1 MTNERPSRT
10 RRLMLGAAALPLLPA
25 FGSAGAQT
33 AASFPNK
40 PIRIIV
46 PYTAGGTNDLFARA
60 FAQKFTELWGQP
72 AIVDNRPGGNGWIG
86 ITAVAKSPPDGH
98 TLGVTISPIIY
109 AKSLYAKLPFDI
121 DKDFEPVS
129 MLSRSAIG
137 LAVPAASPARTLAEF
152 VDMARKNPRK
162 HNYGSFGQGS
172 SAHIYGEALN
182 LQAKIDLVHAAYRGG
197 APLVQDLV
205 GGQLS
210 SGWLDTA
217 TLKPLAQTGKVR
229 ILALT
234 GKQRVAALPDVPTF
248 GELGYSGF
256 EAVGFFLSLA
266 PAGTPKDITRKLS
279 EAIASVIRSEDM
291 LNRLRDLGQ
300 EPVASTPDELA
311 AAMRS
316 DAEVFD
322 RAIKAAGIKIDP

>member
-1 MTNERPSRT
+1 MRQMM
-10 RRLMLGAAALPLLPA
+10 RRGLAAALLILSGLGA
-25 FGSAGAQT
+25 SALAQDYPT
-33 AASFPNK
+33 K
-40 PIRIIV
+40 PIRLII
-46 PYTAGGTNDLFARA
+46 PYA
-60 FAQKFTELWGQP
+60 
-72 AIVDNRPGGNGWIG
+72 PGGSTDLTG
-86 ITAVAKSPPDGH
+86 
-98 TLGVTISPIIY
+98 
-109 AKSLYAKLPFDI
+109 
-121 DKDFEPVS
+121 
-129 MLSRSAIG
+129 R
-137 LAVPAASPARTLAEF
+137 
-152 VDMARKNPRK
+152 
-162 HNYGSFGQGS
+162 
-172 SAHIYGEALN
+172 IYGEALN